1 MGDVHESALTRISG
15 VSGAKIDHDVAFRD
29 LTTLRLGGL
38 PVAAVRC
45 ATVGAVVEVV
55 RILDDAGVPL
65 LIVGGGSNLVVA
77 DEPGDLVAVVI
88 EADDVVLGTSGHG
101 LDVDGATVEAEAG
114 AVWDDVVEMSVAAGF
129 GGLECLSGIPGSA
142 GATPVQNVGA
152 YGAEVSSTL
161 EGVRLYDR
169 RTGVDEWVSP
179 ESLDLAYRYSNLK
192 FTARAVVLAVRFRLT
207 VDGLSAPLR
216 YGELAKRLGVG
227 PEEGASGEAR
237 RPVADVREAVLAL
250 RRGKGMVLD
259 DADHDTWSA
268 GSFFTNPIVGEA
280 EVENVRERVAATCG
294 DDVAQSMPSDG
305 YEVIVVDDD
314 AVLPGREAV
323 SGVADR
329 AGRLPQG
336 ASGGGCPG
344 AAVDQAHAGAD
355 QPRRRHRR
363 RPDRPGPRDPRR
375 RPRCLRRFAG
385 ARARVDR
392 RRAGLA
398 GGAPA
403 ALGIAGRPRGWGDGA
418 PKSRHRNPDIS
429 APDSVFVA
437 NPDINTP
444 KGAG

>member
-29 LTTLRLGGL
+29 LTTLRLGGR

-77 DEPGDLVAVVI
+77 DEPGGLVAVVI

-169 RTGVDEWVSP
+169 RAGVDEWVSP

-294 DDVAQSMPSDG
+294 DDVAQSMPS
-305 YEVIVVDDD
+305 Y
-314 AVLPGREAV
+314 PGGKLSAAWLIE
-323 SGVADR
+323 R
-329 AGRLPQG
+329 AGFPKG
-336 ASGGGCPG
+336 HPG
-344 AAVDQAHAGAD
+344 E
-355 QPRRRHRR
+355 
-363 RPDRPGPRDPRR
+363 
-375 RPRCLRRFAG
+375 
-385 ARARVDR
+385 
-392 RRAGLA
+392 
-398 GGAPA
+398 GAPA
-403 ALGIAGRPRGWGDGA
+403 RLSTKHTLALTNRGDATAADLIALAREIRDGVRDA
-418 PKSRHRNPDIS
+418 FGVSLVPEPVWI
-429 APDSVFVA
+429 
-437 NPDINTP
+437 
-444 KGAG
+444 GAELD

>member
-15 VSGAKIDHDVAFRD
+15 VPGAKIDHDVAFRD
-29 LTTLRLGGL
+29 LTTLRLGGK
-38 PVAAVRC
+38 PAAAVRC
-45 ATVGAVVEVV
+45 ATVDAVVEVV
-55 RILDDAGVPL
+55 RELDGAGVPL

-77 DEPGDLVAVVI
+77 DDPGDLVAVIV
-88 EADDVVLGTSGHG
+88 EADDVVLGTSGRG
-101 LDVDGATVEAEAG
+101 LDVDGAIVEAEAG

-169 RTGVDEWVSP
+169 RTGADEWVSP
-179 ESLDLAYRYSNLK
+179 ESLELAYRFSNLK

-280 EVENVRERVAATCG
+280 EVEGVRERVASVCG
-294 DDVAQSMPSDG
+294 AEVAESMPS
-305 YEVIVVDDD
+305 Y
-314 AVLPGREAV
+314 PGGKLSAAWLIE
-323 SGVADR
+323 R
-329 AGRLPQG
+329 AGFPKG
-336 ASGGGCPG
+336 HPG
-344 AAVDQAHAGAD
+344 E
-355 QPRRRHRR
+355 
-363 RPDRPGPRDPRR
+363 
-375 RPRCLRRFAG
+375 
-385 ARARVDR
+385 
-392 RRAGLA
+392 
-398 GGAPA
+398 GAPA
-403 ALGIAGRPRGWGDGA
+403 RLSTKHTLALTNRGMATSADLIALAREIRDGVRDA
-418 PKSRHRNPDIS
+418 FGVTLVPEPVWI
-429 APDSVFVA
+429 
-437 NPDINTP
+437 
-444 KGAG
+444 GAELD

>member
-29 LTTLRLGGL
+29 LTTLRLGGR

-77 DEPGDLVAVVI
+77 DEPGGLVAVVI

-169 RTGVDEWVSP
+169 RAGVDEWVSP

-207 VDGLSAPLR
+207 VDGMSAPLR

-280 EVENVRERVAATCG
+280 EVENVRERVAARCG
-294 DDVAQSMPSDG
+294 DDVAQSMPS
-305 YEVIVVDDD
+305 Y
-314 AVLPGREAV
+314 PGGKLSAAWLIE
-323 SGVADR
+323 R
-329 AGRLPQG
+329 AGFPKG
-336 ASGGGCPG
+336 HPG
-344 AAVDQAHAGAD
+344 E
-355 QPRRRHRR
+355 
-363 RPDRPGPRDPRR
+363 
-375 RPRCLRRFAG
+375 
-385 ARARVDR
+385 
-392 RRAGLA
+392 
-398 GGAPA
+398 GAPA
-403 ALGIAGRPRGWGDGA
+403 RLSTKHTLALTNRGDATAADLIALAREIRDGVRDA
-418 PKSRHRNPDIS
+418 FGVSLVPEPVWI
-429 APDSVFVA
+429 
-437 NPDINTP
+437 
-444 KGAG
+444 GAELD

>member
-29 LTTLRLGGL
+29 LTTLRLGGR

-169 RTGVDEWVSP
+169 RAGVDEWVSP

-294 DDVAQSMPSDG
+294 DDVAQSMPS
-305 YEVIVVDDD
+305 Y
-314 AVLPGREAV
+314 PGGKLSAAWLIE
-323 SGVADR
+323 R
-329 AGRLPQG
+329 AGFPKG
-336 ASGGGCPG
+336 HPG
-344 AAVDQAHAGAD
+344 E
-355 QPRRRHRR
+355 
-363 RPDRPGPRDPRR
+363 
-375 RPRCLRRFAG
+375 
-385 ARARVDR
+385 
-392 RRAGLA
+392 
-398 GGAPA
+398 GAPA
-403 ALGIAGRPRGWGDGA
+403 RLSTKHTLALTNRGDATAADLIALAREIRDGVRDA
-418 PKSRHRNPDIS
+418 FGVSLVPEPVWI
-429 APDSVFVA
+429 
-437 NPDINTP
+437 
-444 KGAG
+444 GAELD

>member
-29 LTTLRLGGL
+29 LTTLRLGGR

-169 RTGVDEWVSP
+169 RTGVDEWVSS

-294 DDVAQSMPSDG
+294 DDVAQSMPS
-305 YEVIVVDDD
+305 Y
-314 AVLPGREAV
+314 PGGKLSAAWLIE
-323 SGVADR
+323 R
-329 AGRLPQG
+329 AGFPKG
-336 ASGGGCPG
+336 HPG
-344 AAVDQAHAGAD
+344 E
-355 QPRRRHRR
+355 
-363 RPDRPGPRDPRR
+363 
-375 RPRCLRRFAG
+375 
-385 ARARVDR
+385 
-392 RRAGLA
+392 
-398 GGAPA
+398 GAPA
-403 ALGIAGRPRGWGDGA
+403 RLSTKHTLALTNRGDATAADLIALAREIRDGVRDA
-418 PKSRHRNPDIS
+418 FGVSLVPEPVWI
-429 APDSVFVA
+429 
-437 NPDINTP
+437 
-444 KGAG
+444 GAELD